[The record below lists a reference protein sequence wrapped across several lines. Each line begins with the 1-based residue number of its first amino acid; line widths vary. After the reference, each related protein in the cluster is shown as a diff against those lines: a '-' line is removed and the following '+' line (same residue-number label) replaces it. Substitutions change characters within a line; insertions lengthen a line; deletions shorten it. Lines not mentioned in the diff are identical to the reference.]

1 MLYVQMVQSSY
12 IQTPPRIMPLN
23 LRLTR
28 RGITYDTVR
37 TVDQTSK
44 GKANTSPTPPVTMSQ
59 SHYITHLLN
68 RGSLKPH
75 TLTLIAKLQSKPL
88 PSSKTM
94 TTCDHSRGEVIS
106 PMVTWK
112 LEAREAREIEILSI
126 RGPSRCRCWC
136 LHVITPSRCE
146 DNAAARGKHVAKSAV
161 AT

>member
-1 MLYVQMVQSSY
+1 MVQFSY

-28 RGITYDTVR
+28 RGVTYDTVR

-75 TLTLIAKLQSKPL
+75 TLTLITKLQSKPL
-88 PSSKTM
+88 PSSKP
-94 TTCDHSRGEVIS
+94 S
-106 PMVTWK
+106 P
-112 LEAREAREIEILSI
+112 
-126 RGPSRCRCWC
+126 
-136 LHVITPSRCE
+136 HVITHEVRLLAPWSLGSWKHERHVKSKSFQYGGRV
-146 DNAAARGKHVAKSAV
+146 AAGADASM
-161 AT
+161 